1 MIKAKKNNPFFPG
14 KIWATYNDY
23 DYERMMNVHS
33 LNGMLL
39 QEFE

>member
-1 MIKAKKNNPFFPG
+1 MLKAKKNNLCSG
-14 KIWATYNDY
+14 IIWATYNDY

-39 QEFE
+39 KEFE